1 MRSDLKINRLI
12 SRGLRSRPLGK
23 LPKSPLVLREGGMLV
38 ELKRVAGAQ
47 EMAGFESQC
56 VI

>member
-1 MRSDLKINRLI
+1 L
-12 SRGLRSRPLGK
+12 
-23 LPKSPLVLREGGMLV
+23 LPKSPLVLREGGMLL

>member
-1 MRSDLKINRLI
+1 VTRLP
-12 SRGLRSRPLGK
+12 PLGL

>member
-1 MRSDLKINRLI
+1 MAVTLYRQIGK
-12 SRGLRSRPLGK
+12 GPLGL

-47 EMAGFESQC
+47 DMTGLESQC